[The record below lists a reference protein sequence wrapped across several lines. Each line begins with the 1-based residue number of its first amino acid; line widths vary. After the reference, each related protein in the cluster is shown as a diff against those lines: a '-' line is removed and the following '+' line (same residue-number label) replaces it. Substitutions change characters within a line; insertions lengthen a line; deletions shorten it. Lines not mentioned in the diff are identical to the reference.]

1 MSYKDLEKQIPR
13 ENNLDQTEN
22 TLQKQSSIPDERRE
36 DEMVHDFLQAASLAQ
51 TLKDI
56 EFPTDKKTII
66 RFLEENQTGIPKM
79 ERILDLVQKIPKPK
93 TIPKRF

>member
-1 MSYKDLEKQIPR
+1 MSNKDLEKQIPQ

-22 TLQKQSSIPDERRE
+22 TLQKQSSIAGERRD
-36 DEMVHDFLQAASLAQ
+36 DEMVHDFPQAASLAQ